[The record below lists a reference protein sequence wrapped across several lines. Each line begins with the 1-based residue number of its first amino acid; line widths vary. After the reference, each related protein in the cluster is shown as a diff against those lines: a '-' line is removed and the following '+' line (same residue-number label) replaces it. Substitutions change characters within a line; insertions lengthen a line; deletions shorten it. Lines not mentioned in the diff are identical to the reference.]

1 MTEVAVRERA
11 VHLAAHLADT
21 TMAALCLW
29 EGDHL
34 AVSAASGIDADMVER
49 LVGGC
54 SLDLAV
60 NGYVEATNSTMPG
73 VQFLAGTA
81 FPAGSLW
88 VFDSRPRTG
97 LTEREQAGLRELSA
111 MVGAQAALCIAER
124 RRFETMAV
132 EVERSN
138 RARSR
143 FLAAAS
149 HDMRQPFQAIHLFL
163 HLLLAKLTEP
173 QHIELASRIQE
184 VVISGEG
191 LLNGLLDISTLEA
204 GSVRPA
210 VAPMPV
216 GDLMERLI
224 REFDSQSVDKGIRLR
239 FVPCSAIV
247 TSDPLLLERILRNFI
262 ANALRYTRTGSVLM
276 GCRHQGENLRI
287 EVWDTGPGIPADKLE
302 AIFEEFYQLEGVS
315 RDRGRG
321 LGLGLAIVDRTARLL
336 GHPVA
341 VRSVQGKG
349 SVFSVTVPRVM
360 DPSARSNNGPV
371 RIIVIEDDPVQ
382 LMAVRMILEG
392 WGCDVVAVPTISQAR
407 TALASLKP
415 ELMISDLRLRN
426 GETGLDAVR
435 TVREA
440 VGYPLPAIVVTGDGS
455 QQRVRELQAVGAVLL
470 QKPYG
475 PEILRNTVQNAV
487 GRPIGRR
494 T

>member
-1 MTEVAVRERA
+1 
-11 VHLAAHLADT
+11 
-21 TMAALCLW
+21 
-29 EGDHL
+29 
-34 AVSAASGIDADMVER
+34 
-49 LVGGC
+49 
-54 SLDLAV
+54 
-60 NGYVEATNSTMPG
+60 
-73 VQFLAGTA
+73 
-81 FPAGSLW
+81 
-88 VFDSRPRTG
+88 
-97 LTEREQAGLRELSA
+97 
-111 MVGAQAALCIAER
+111 
-124 RRFETMAV
+124 
-132 EVERSN
+132 
-138 RARSR
+138 
-143 FLAAAS
+143 
-149 HDMRQPFQAIHLFL
+149 
-163 HLLLAKLTEP
+163 
-173 QHIELASRIQE
+173 
-184 VVISGEG
+184 
-191 LLNGLLDISTLEA
+191 
-204 GSVRPA
+204 
-210 VAPMPV
+210 MPV

-360 DPSARSNNGPV
+360 DPAARSNNGPV